1 MNDLAREEQW
11 SAWMRAAMGG
21 DTAAYHRFLSSVAP
35 HLRTMARRRCAQF
48 GAPASEAEDIVQ
60 EVLLSIH
67 LKRGTWDPSRPIAP
81 WISTIIRNKLIDSLR
96 RRGRHVDVPLDD
108 VIAVLQVDEQGQA
121 QERLD
126 VDRILKTL
134 KEPQRTIVQAIS
146 LEGSSVRETAGR
158 VNMTEGAVRVALHR
172 ALKALSL
179 TYREPMT

>member
-1 MNDLAREEQW
+1 MSEVAREEQW
-11 SAWMRAAMGG
+11 SAWMRAAVRG
-21 DTAAYHRFLSSVAP
+21 DAQAYHRFLTSVTP
-35 HLRTMARRRCAQF
+35 HLRVTARRRCAQF
-48 GAPASEAEDIVQ
+48 GAPASEAEDVVQ

-67 LKRGTWDPSRPIAP
+67 LKRATWDPSRPIAP

-96 RRGRHVDVPLDD
+96 RRGRHVDVPLED
-108 VIAVLQVDEQGQA
+108 VVAVLQIDEQVET

-146 LEGSSVRETAGR
+146 VEGNSVRETAGR
-158 VNMTEGAVRVALHR
+158 VNMSEGAVRVALHR

-179 TYREPMT
+179 TYRSQ

>member
-1 MNDLAREEQW
+1 MKLFSSNKTEEEKLIEGCIAGKRDMQRLLYDLYAKKMMMVGLR
-11 SAWMRAAMGG
+11 
-21 DTAAYHRFLSSVAP
+21 YAP
-35 HLRTMARRRCAQF
+35 TTF
-48 GAPASEAEDIVQ
+48 EAEDIVQ

-96 RRGRHVDVPLDD
+96 RRGRHVDVPLED
-108 VIAVLQVDEQGQA
+108 VVAVLQIDEQAQA

-134 KEPQRTIVQAIS
+134 KEPQRTIVHAIS
-146 LEGSSVRETAGR
+146 VEGSSVRETAGR
-158 VNMTEGAVRVALHR
+158 VNMSEGAVRVALHR

-179 TYREPMT
+179 TYRSQ

>member
-1 MNDLAREEQW
+1 MSEVVREEQW
-11 SAWMRAAMGG
+11 SAWMRAAVRG
-21 DTAAYHRFLSSVAP
+21 DAQAYHRFLTSVTP
-35 HLRTMARRRCAQF
+35 HLRVMARRRCAQF
-48 GAPASEAEDIVQ
+48 GAPASEAEDVVQ

-67 LKRGTWDPSRPIAP
+67 LKRATWDPSRPIAP

-96 RRGRHVDVPLDD
+96 RRGRHVDVPLEDG
-108 VIAVLQVDEQGQA
+108 VAVLQIDEQVET

-146 LEGSSVRETAGR
+146 VEGSSVRETAGR
-158 VNMTEGAVRVALHR
+158 VNMSEGAVRVVLHR

-179 TYREPMT
+179 TYRSQ